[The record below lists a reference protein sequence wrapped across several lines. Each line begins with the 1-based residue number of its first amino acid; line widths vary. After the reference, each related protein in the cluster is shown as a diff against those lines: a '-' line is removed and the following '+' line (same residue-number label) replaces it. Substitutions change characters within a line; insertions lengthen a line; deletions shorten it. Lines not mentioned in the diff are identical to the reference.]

1 MAIRALDFMAKVSSR
16 FAHEILP
23 VATASV
29 IGAMLVNHY
38 GRQPAS
44 PPIVVQAPPSASE
57 AAMMQSLREE
67 RELIASFMKRREEF
81 VRHRQEM
88 DVEHPVIGATQAA
101 WIAPALFPVV
111 DPPLPEPRSTAAQ
124 KAVARLA
131 PKAAA
136 ARKRSA
142 PTEAPS
148 FRSDPTAIAL
158 ETPPLPDYLPPPAQT
173 ELVPRARPIVRAAD
187 AMGEWVADVA
197 QASGRVAFLPRLPD
211 WASLSPLIRPLSFFR
226 QN

>member
-1 MAIRALDFMAKVSSR
+1 MANRALDLMAKVSSR
-16 FAHEILP
+16 FVHEILP

-38 GRQPAS
+38 NPQAS
-44 PPIVVQAPPSASE
+44 PAVVVQAQPSASE
-57 AAMMQSLREE
+57 DAMAQSLRDEH
-67 RELIASFMKRREEF
+67 ELIASFMKRREEF

-88 DVEHPVIGATQAA
+88 DAEHPVIGATQAA

-111 DPPLPEPRSTAAQ
+111 DPLLPEPRSAAAQ
-124 KAVARLA
+124 KAVARVA

-136 ARKRSA
+136 RKKSA
-142 PTEAPS
+142 PAEAPS
-148 FRSDPTAIAL
+148 LQLDPPAIAS
-158 ETPPLPDYLPPPAQT
+158 ETPALPDAFPPPAQI
-173 ELVPRARPIVRAAD
+173 EPEPRARPIVRAAD

-197 QASGRVAFLPRLPD
+197 QASGRAAFLPRWPD
-211 WASLSPLIRPLSFFR
+211 WASLRPLIRPLDFFR